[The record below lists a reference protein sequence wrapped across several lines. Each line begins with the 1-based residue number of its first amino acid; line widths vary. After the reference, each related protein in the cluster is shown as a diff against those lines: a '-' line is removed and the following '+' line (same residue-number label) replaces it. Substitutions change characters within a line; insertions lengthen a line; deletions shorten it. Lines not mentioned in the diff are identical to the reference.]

1 MKLTKNLIL
10 SAVAVVGLLSTTSSH
25 GAQVDYGM
33 TLGEVI
39 NDGVANVGGS
49 WQLGTFSGYTDATG
63 AAFFTGKDYA
73 TLQSSWLPFAGSDAV
88 TDSLG
93 QFYQSVDLGATA
105 ANTRLFAWGYST
117 PTASA
122 SANWSILSGTIGG
135 LTIYDGVWLAPSP
148 SAIDVN
154 VIELGVTSNV
164 LYANNDPGNALVAN
178 SVAPGEGSADI
189 VLVPEPSTYALLS
202 LAGIALGGYAAR
214 RRRRA

>member
-10 SAVAVVGLLSTTSSH
+10 SAVAAFGLLSTTSTH
-25 GAQVDYGM
+25 AAQVDYGI
-33 TLGEVI
+33 TLGKVI
-39 NDGVANVGGS
+39 NNGLTSVGGS
-49 WQLGTFSGYTDATG
+49 WQLGTFSGYTDVTG

-73 TLQSSWLPFAGSDAV
+73 TLQSSWLPFAGSEAF

-93 QFYQSVDLGATA
+93 QFYQSVDLGTTS
-105 ANTRLFAWGYST
+105 ANIRLFAWGYST

-122 SANWSILSGTIGG
+122 SANWTVVSGTIGG

-154 VIELGVTSNV
+154 IIELGVTSNV
-164 LYANNDPGNALVAN
+164 LYANSNPGNALVAN
-178 SVAPGEGSADI
+178 SNAPSEGSADI

-202 LAGIALGGYAAR
+202 LAGLALGGYAAR
-214 RRRRA
+214 RRLRA